1 MALSYLIALKD
12 GLSANASK
20 MASALRDLSAAMRE
34 TQREAS
40 ALGGVV
46 VQVSNA
52 VRGGAPA
59 AQQAGTGY
67 KLAGGAARLAAAGFT
82 ALAGAAAAAGAA
94 IGHSLVEAAAFR
106 EQQVGR
112 FTAVLGDATR
122 ANEVFKDSI
131 LLAEKTRFA
140 PRAIS
145 NTFAQLIQ
153 AVGDDNAMARETM
166 GRLLDLVTV
175 NGGGDEELK
184 QALGGVR
191 DVVNKNKLMGDDLK
205 QLMTA
210 GVNMRVLARA
220 IGANF
225 KISAK
230 DDDELVTKIQKA
242 ISHGQIRGQLA
253 VKAINDAIAAQT
265 GKGAAGAAAF
275 ALGSSTI
282 SGLIS
287 NIKGGLET
295 LFGLQDT
302 TRWTGVIAL
311 KALLKDVADLFSSDG
326 KSASVITKA
335 IQKMGDIAAPIFS
348 MMRDDLGSLVSLFK
362 GSGDG
367 ASSMASG
374 LQGVLYATY
383 GVAKGIAY
391 LGVGV
396 VYVFSWFTRF
406 GEILGDA
413 VFWLSE
419 LPGKMYDAGAAMVT
433 GLANGIRSGLGALR
447 DAVTGMGAS
456 TVQWLRETLG
466 IRSPSRVFAM
476 LGGYVGEGFAQGIG
490 ASADTVGNAADAMSA
505 AAFSGLRAAGAGA
518 GGGGRGLAG
527 ATVSVTVAPTITSA
541 AADPAAVAAEVL
553 PRLGALVSDEVEQAL
568 ERMAL

>member
-1 MALSYLIALKD
+1 MALSYLIALRD
-12 GLSANASK
+12 GISKNAAT
-20 MASALRDLSAAMRE
+20 MATALRDLSQAMRD
-34 TQREAS
+34 TQREAG

-59 AQQAGTGY
+59 AQQAAGGY

-112 FTAVLGDATR
+112 FTAVLGDATK
-122 ANEVFKDSI
+122 ANAAFKDSI

-145 NTFAQLIQ
+145 NTFAQLMQ
-153 AVGDDNAMARETM
+153 AVGGDTAQTRETM

-191 DVVNKNKLMGDDLK
+191 DVINKNKLMGDDLK

-210 GVNMRVLARA
+210 GVNMRVLARS
-220 IGANF
+220 IGTQF

-230 DDDELVTKIQKA
+230 DDDELVLKVQKA
-242 ISHGQIRGQLA
+242 ISHGQIRGQASVRSIL
-253 VKAINDAIAAQT
+253 DAIKSQT
-265 GKGAAGAAAF
+265 GGGAAGQVAF
-275 ALGSSTI
+275 DLGSSTI

-302 TRWTGVIAL
+302 TQWTGVIAL
-311 KALLKDVADLFSSDG
+311 KGLLKDVADLFSSDG

-335 IQKMGDIAAPIFS
+335 IQRMGDIAAPIFG
-348 MMRDDLGSLVSLFK
+348 MMRNDLASLVGLFK
-362 GSGDG
+362 GSNEG

-374 LQGVLYATY
+374 LQGLLYATY
-383 GVAKGIAY
+383 GTVKAFAY

-396 VYVFSWFTRF
+396 VYVFSWLTRL
-406 GEILGDA
+406 GEGIGDV
-413 VFWLSE
+413 VFWMTE
-419 LPGKMYDAGAAMVT
+419 LPGRMYEAGRAMVD
-433 GLANGIRSGLGALR
+433 GLVNGLTAGLGRLK
-447 DAVTGMGAS
+447 DAIQGMGRS
-456 TVQWLRETLG
+456 TVGWLKETLG
-466 IRSPSRVFAM
+466 IHSPSRVFAT
-476 LGGYVGEGFAQGIG
+476 LGGYTAQGFAQGIEGG
-490 ASADTVGNAADAMSA
+490 AGDVSGAVGVMSGAAVG
-505 AAFSGLRAAGAGA
+505 GLRAAGAGA
-518 GGGGRGLAG
+518 GSRSIGGAG
-527 ATVSVTVAPTITSA
+527 ISITIAPTITSA
-541 AADPAAVAAEVL
+541 AADPSAVAAEVL
-553 PRLGALVSDEVEQAL
+553 PQLSIIAQDAVEQAL
-568 ERMAL
+568 ERMALA